1 MTKDGNAIREKM
13 KNLDQENV
21 TIVLFG
27 QPGSG
32 KSSLINAICGY
43 QAVPVGVETDTT
55 REPLLVEHGDA
66 TFMDLPGYGTKSFP
80 WNEFIDQFHLFD
92 YDMFLCV
99 FSDKLHQ
106 GDTELFR
113 QLTGKGKP
121 CIFVRNKT
129 DLIYEEGMSLEES
142 EASIRRD
149 VAASWDGRISN
160 WSLSVP
166 GRMLPPDWMT

>member
-1 MTKDGNAIREKM
+1 MTSDGNAIKEKL
-13 KNLDQENV
+13 KNLDEENV
-21 TIVLFG
+21 SIVLFG

-43 QAVPVGVETDTT
+43 QAAPVGVETDTT

-66 TFMDLPGYGTKSFP
+66 TFIDLPGYGTKTFP
-80 WNEFIDQFHLFD
+80 WKDFLEQFHLLE
-92 YDMFLCV
+92 YDLFLCV

-113 QLTGKGKP
+113 QLTAHGKP

-129 DLIYEEGMSLEES
+129 DLIYE
-142 EASIRRD
+142 
-149 VAASWDGRISN
+149 
-160 WSLSVP
+160 
-166 GRMLPPDWMT
+166 

>member
-1 MTKDGNAIREKM
+1 MTRDGNAIREKM

-80 WNEFIDQFHLFD
+80 WNEFINQFLIRQRVDLDANVGFAA
-92 YDMFLCV
+92 FLCIGDLV
-99 FSDKLHQ
+99 FNHLNNRFMHARRCDKHV
-106 GDTELFR
+106 FR
-113 QLTGKGKP
+113 
-121 CIFVRNKT
+121 I
-129 DLIYEEGMSLEES
+129 
-142 EASIRRD
+142 
-149 VAASWDGRISN
+149 
-160 WSLSVP
+160 
-166 GRMLPPDWMT
+166 

>member
-1 MTKDGNAIREKM
+1 
-13 KNLDQENV
+13 
-21 TIVLFG
+21 
-27 QPGSG
+27 
-32 KSSLINAICGY
+32 
-43 QAVPVGVETDTT
+43 
-55 REPLLVEHGDA
+55 
-66 TFMDLPGYGTKSFP
+66 
-80 WNEFIDQFHLFD
+80 
-92 YDMFLCV
+92 MFLCV